1 MIRVT
6 DKVKGIVVEGETMK
20 ECAKQIGISP
30 TMLSYYFYHQPCK
43 YEFEGCREAKGRKN
57 ELFTARFRS
66 LMKEKRFTRSSFAKE
81 SGLALHTVNR
91 YAEGF
96 CLPGAHNLIDICI
109 TLDESAD
116 YLLGLSDE
124 RLRR

>member
-1 MIRVT
+1 MIKVT
-6 DKVKGIVVEGETMK
+6 DKTKDITVEGETMK
-20 ECAKQIGISP
+20 ECAGKLGISP

-43 YEFEGCREAKGRKN
+43 YEFKGCREAKGRKN
-57 ELFTARFRS
+57 DLFTQRFRS

-81 SGLALHTVNR
+81 SGLALNTVNR

-96 CLPGAHNLIDICI
+96 CLPGAQNLIDICL

-124 RLRR
+124 KMN